1 MNNTFQEIIN
11 NNLSI
16 SLKKI
21 NIINLRKSFTI
32 ANYYDIDN
40 TLIFP
45 ISGNLRYGR
54 YKKQITSDS
63 FLFVPAHNTVSISLG
78 SKRTQTLAYEDFI
91 DNKEKYIFEKNSVK
105 KRHDIDR

>member
-91 DNKEKYIFEKNSVK
+91 DIKKNIFLKKTKYIWSG
-105 KRHDIDR
+105 

>member
-21 NIINLRKSFTI
+21 NIIDLRKSFTI

-63 FLFVPAHNTVSISLG
+63 FLFVPSHSTVSISFG
-78 SKRTQTLAYEDFI
+78 SNRTEILVYEDFI
-91 DNKEKYIFEKNSVK
+91 DNKEKYILEQN
-105 KRHDIDR
+105 